1 MQHLLNIAGP
11 NVAECSYFH
20 KDPPNIVLI
29 PEHNKDEKYPKEV
42 ENTTPRPPIQPQKKY
57 SGQSPIKNF
66 ENFRVENKKSK
77 GGPSIER
84 LKDDK
89 QVLGMQ
95 VEALRAQL
103 EESVKLSRDQMS
115 QLMEDRRLMTDEHE
129 TYKA

>member
-1 MQHLLNIAGP
+1 MSGIRISRIL
-11 NVAECSYFH
+11 SYRRQNRFEE
-20 KDPPNIVLI
+20 PPNIVLI
-29 PEHNKDEKYPKEV
+29 PEYNKDEKYPKESHK
-42 ENTTPRPPIQPQKKY
+42 ENLIPRPPVEPQSRNFQM
-57 SGQSPIKNF
+57 SGSQSPVKNF

-103 EESVKLSRDQMS
+103 EVII
-115 QLMEDRRLMTDEHE
+115 
-129 TYKA
+129 

>member
-1 MQHLLNIAGP
+1 MMSRIRILRILSHRRQNHF
-11 NVAECSYFH
+11 EE
-20 KDPPNIVLI
+20 PPNIVLI
-29 PEHNKDEKYPKEV
+29 PEHNKDEKYPKESHK
-42 ENTTPRPPIQPQKKY
+42 ENIPPRPPVEPQ
-57 SGQSPIKNF
+57 SRNFQTGGQSPVKNF

-103 EESVKLSRDQMS
+103 EVSESF
-115 QLMEDRRLMTDEHE
+115 
-129 TYKA
+129 